1 MDPIANLITGTDF
14 LLFFIYAIF
23 GFLLMRYLVFRDVSI
38 VSSPLLFWVYFI
50 KLAGCALM
58 CYLIVN
64 YWKNGDAINYFTDG
78 KALGELIKQDVANV
92 RYLFLSAA
100 DFQEKVNS
108 DNYTT
113 VSSIVVG
120 ENNFVVSK
128 FAAVFYLLS
137 AGKFLIVNF
146 FFCLFATIGEFF
158 LFIALSKKY
167 PSFKK
172 QIAIGALLMP
182 SVLLY
187 SSFMV
192 KETLAMG
199 LMGIIFYS
207 LFQFFRKKRI
217 VWHLIVIVI
226 GGLVILWVKPYII
239 YAILMAVLF
248 SLLIRLIVYLMK
260 KNIIIKGITIL
271 SLLVAGYLFYKNMNA
286 FNGYVVDF
294 VDTANF
300 FQNQYNS
307 DFGETSSFSIGDI
320 DPTVKGFIQKAP
332 SGFFTTYFRPYIWEV
347 DKPII
352 LFSALESFAV
362 LLLFFVVVFRNLLYI
377 PKLFR
382 SDFFILYAF
391 VFVIVFGVIVGLTT
405 FNFGTL
411 IRYKIPAIPFLML
424 FIFHLKNQSFK
435 RKDKEIQ
442 AVIP

>member
-1 MDPIANLITGTDF
+1 MDSIANLITGTDY

-23 GFLLMRYLVFRDVSI
+23 GFLLMRYFVFRKASAVSG
-38 VSSPLLFWVYFI
+38 SLLFWVYVI
-50 KLAGCALM
+50 KLLGCALM

-64 YWKNGDAINYFTDG
+64 YWKNGDSLNYFTDG
-78 KALGELIKQDVANV
+78 KALGELIKHDVANV
-92 RYLFLSAA
+92 RYLFMSAA

-108 DNYTT
+108 DNTTT

-128 FAAVFYLLS
+128 FAAVFYLIS
-137 AGKFLIVNF
+137 SGKFLIVNF
-146 FFCLFATIGEFF
+146 FFCLFATIGEFY

-172 QIAIGALLMP
+172 QIAIGTLLMP

-199 LMGIIFYS
+199 FLGIVLYS
-207 LFQFFRKKRI
+207 MFQLLNNKRV
-217 VWHLIVIVI
+217 VWHLIVIGI
-226 GGLVILWVKPYII
+226 GSLVILWVKPYII
-239 YAILMAVLF
+239 YAISLAILF

-260 KNIIIKGITIL
+260 KNIIIKGITML
-271 SLLVAGYLFYKNMNA
+271 SLLMMSYLFYKNMNA
-286 FNGYVVDF
+286 FNGYIVDF

-307 DFGETSSFSIGDI
+307 DFGETSSFSIGEI

-332 SGFFTTYFRPYIWEV
+332 YGIFTTYFRPYIWEV

-352 LFSALESFAV
+352 LFSAMESFGL
-362 LLLFFVVVFRNLLYI
+362 LLLFFIVIFRNLIYL
-377 PKLFR
+377 PKLIAR
-382 SDFFILYAF
+382 DFFVLCAF
-391 VFVIVFGVIVGLTT
+391 VFVIVFGMIVGLTT

-411 IRYKIPAIPFLML
+411 IRYKIPAMPFLML
-424 FIFHLKNQSFK
+424 FIFQLKNYSNKIKNTQPA
-435 RKDKEIQ
+435 IH
-442 AVIP
+442 